1 MLRHTALVVLLAIP
15 AFAAGGSRVASF
27 GSRRSYSPPPVHPST
42 PMQYGFHPGG
52 GYVAP
57 APGYS
62 HPGYSPSPGYNAS
75 PGYAGNGYG
84 YHPSPGFTSTRY
96 SYGAA
101 PRSGYGYAGGYTGYR
116 QGYYSGGYVPRYGYG
131 YSNYYGPAPVVV
143 GGYAA
148 APAPVVVEEEVG
160 VRVTAGVEGTG
171 FKDSNGIGGTLGVNA
186 MVEGARWGFAVS
198 AADIMTP
205 VGNGTIGHLGD
216 VTAHLTFAFLSGR
229 YGRMRAELGAD
240 GFFGPNTIRVGPT
253 GGLSGV
259 IWLGG
264 PVGIE
269 ASAMVTPWPYL
280 QLDGKL
286 GLAVGLGQFGLRA
299 GWRVQAL
306 DDRGIPNGVEHSQLI
321 SGPYVGLSVVF

>member
-1 MLRHTALVVLLAIP
+1 MVRHAALALAVLLAAP
-15 AFAAGGSRVASF
+15 AFAYSGVRSAGRPGYTAPVTKPR
-27 GSRRSYSPPPVHPST
+27 SPPSAT
-42 PMQYGFHPGG
+42 PLQYGYHPGG

-62 HPGYSPSPGYNAS
+62 YR
-75 PGYAGNGYG
+75 GNGYG
-84 YHPSPGFTSTRY
+84 YAPSPGFTTTRY
-96 SYGAA
+96 APGAA
-101 PRSGYGYAGGYTGYR
+101 PRSSYGYAGGYNGYHR
-116 QGYYSGGYVPRYGYG
+116 YGYYSGGYVPRYGYG
-131 YSNYYGPAPVVV
+131 YSYYYAPAPVVV
-143 GGYAA
+143 AGGYEVA

-160 VRVTAGVEGTG
+160 VRVTAGVEGMG
-171 FKDSNGIGGTLGVNA
+171 FKGDQGFGGTMGVNL
-186 MVEGARWGFAVS
+186 MVEGARWGFAVT

-205 VGNGTIGHLGD
+205 VGNGDLNHLGD
-216 VTAHLTFAFLSGR
+216 VTAHLTFAFLTGR

-240 GFFGPNTIRVGPT
+240 GFFGPHTIMVGPT

-269 ASAMVTPWPYL
+269 ASVMATPWPYL

-286 GLAVGLGQFGLRA
+286 GLAVGIDRFGLRA

-306 DDRGIPNGVEHSQLI
+306 NDRGIVDGTEHSELI
-321 SGPYVGLSVVF
+321 TGPYVGMSIVF